1 MKKTE
6 QERTKKI
13 VKNEAIA
20 KNTRQ
25 ELTQKIVYSAMFL
38 AIGLILPFFTGQI
51 PQIGSMLLPMHI
63 PVLVCGMV
71 CGAGYGGLVGFIL
84 PLMRYVLFG
93 MPVIFPMGVSMAF
106 ELATYGVIV
115 GRLYYRSK
123 WKCWHNLYFSL
134 ITAMIGG
141 RIAWGIVFG
150 IFSGI
155 IGQTFTLKIFLTST
169 IINGIP
175 GILLQLLFVPM
186 LVKAI
191 LRADIVV
198 KERRAIGRG

>member
-1 MKKTE
+1 MKQKT
-6 QERTKKI
+6 K
-13 VKNEAIA
+13 
-20 KNTRQ
+20 RQ
-25 ELTQKIVYSAMFL
+25 EEKKMRERAFVQHEKRKVTQNVVYSAMFL

-51 PQIGSMLLPMHI
+51 PQIGSMMLPMHI

-141 RIAWGIVFG
+141 RIVWGIVFG

-155 IGQTFTLKIFLTST
+155 IGQAFTLKIFLTSA
-169 IINGIP
+169 ILNGIP
-175 GILLQLLFVPM
+175 GICLQLLFVPM

-191 LRADIVV
+191 SRADMVLE
-198 KERRAIGRG
+198 ERRIIGRG